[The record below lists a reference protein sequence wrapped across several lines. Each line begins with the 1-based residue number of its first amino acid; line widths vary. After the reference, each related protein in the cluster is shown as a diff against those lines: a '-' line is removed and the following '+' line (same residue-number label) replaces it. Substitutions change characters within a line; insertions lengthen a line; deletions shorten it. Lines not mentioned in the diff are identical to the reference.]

1 LGCEADRVS
10 AGVRNNGDGTSF
22 RKSAPAA
29 IIAAGDGIIVI
40 IYALYLFSNQ
50 IQQVI

>member
-1 LGCEADRVS
+1 MS
-10 AGVRNNGDGTSF
+10 AGVRNNKDGTSF

-40 IYALYLFSNQ
+40 ICALYLFSKQ
-50 IQQVI
+50 IQRII